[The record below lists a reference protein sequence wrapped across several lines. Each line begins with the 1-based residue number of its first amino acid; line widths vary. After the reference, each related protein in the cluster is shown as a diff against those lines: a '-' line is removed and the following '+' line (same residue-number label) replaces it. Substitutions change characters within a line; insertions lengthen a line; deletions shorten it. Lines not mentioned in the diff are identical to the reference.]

1 MFSMDKSIQ
10 HFSDVSIGIFQKL
23 QEKFYEDPTDMASF
37 IYGIS
42 DELRAL
48 GVLMIQETL
57 EEIDQQIRRS
67 GKRKRSWVIEKNC
80 HKKLL
85 TSLGAVDFTKTLFTN
100 KESGEMACLLDRTLG
115 LSSHA
120 RLTEDAEARLL
131 TEAVQT
137 SYRRGGEASTI
148 SSDAVSKE
156 AVKDRLHAL
165 EIPDEWEKPET
176 KRVVDYLYVEADEDH
191 VSLQFQ
197 DAKGDLVQ
205 NAVGRKNNSL
215 ISKMVYVHEGIEP
228 DAPKSKRHHLKNPRY
243 FVDVCGEKENN
254 AFWDRIYRYICD
266 TYEVDRIKRIY
277 LSADGGG
284 WIKSGMKRIHGL
296 IFVMDEFHLS
306 KYLIRLTSHMKD
318 SIEDARRE
326 LYGAIR
332 HGTKEEFNAIVDRL
346 RDCLPDES
354 GAARIEEA
362 RTYFLNNWM
371 PARRRLLHQDGVI
384 GCSAEG
390 HVSHLLSSRMSSRPM
405 GWSRTG
411 AKKMAQLRAY
421 YQNGGDMLELV
432 RKQSEKLPMAAGGEE
447 EVIYSASEMLAEE
460 RKNQKNYGKYIEKI
474 QASIPQGSRKYIHLE
489 KIVWDL

>member
-1 MFSMDKSIQ
+1 MFSMVKSIQ
-10 HFSDVSIGIFQKL
+10 HFSDVSIDIFQKL
-23 QEKFYEDPTDMASF
+23 QEKFYEDPTDIASF

-57 EEIDQQIRRS
+57 EQIDQQIRRS
-67 GKRKRSWVIEKNC
+67 GKRKESWVIEKNC
-80 HKKLL
+80 HKKLV

-100 KESGEMACLLDRTLG
+100 KESGKMACLLDQILG
-115 LSSHA
+115 LAPHA

-148 SSDAVSKE
+148 SADSVSKE
-156 AVKDRLHAL
+156 AVKDRLHSL

-197 DAKGDLVQ
+197 KTKGDLEK
-205 NAVGRKNNSL
+205 NAAGQKNNAL

-228 DAPKSKRHHLKNPRY
+228 DAPKSRRHHLKNPRY
-243 FVDVCGEKENN
+243 FADVCGDRENN
-254 AFWDRIYRYICD
+254 AFWDRIYQYICD
-266 TYEVDRIKRIY
+266 TYDVDRIKRIY

-284 WIKSGMKRIHGL
+284 WIKSGMKRINGL

-318 SIEDARRE
+318 STGDARKE
-326 LYGAIR
+326 LYDAIR
-332 HGTKEEFNAIVDRL
+332 HGTKGEFNEIVDRL

-354 GAARIEEA
+354 GVSRIEEA
-362 RTYFLNNWM
+362 RAYFLNNWM

-405 GWSRTG
+405 GWSRIG
-411 AKKMAQLRAY
+411 AKKMTRLRAY

-432 RKQSEKLPMAAGGEE
+432 RKQSGKLPVAAGAED
-447 EVIYSASEMLAEE
+447 EVIYSASEMLAAE
-460 RKNQKNYGKYIEKI
+460 RKNQKSNGQYIEKI
-474 QASIPQGSRKYIHLE
+474 QASIPQGVRKYIHLE
-489 KIVWDL
+489 KIIWDM

>member
-1 MFSMDKSIQ
+1 MFSMNKSIQ
-10 HFSDVSIGIFQKL
+10 HFSDVSINIFQKL

-42 DELRAL
+42 DELRTL

-57 EEIDQQIRRS
+57 EEIDQQIRKS
-67 GKRKRSWVIEKNC
+67 GKRKQSWIIEKNC
-80 HKKLL
+80 HKKLF
-85 TSLGAVDFTKTLFTN
+85 TSLGTVDFTKTLFTN
-100 KESGEMACLLDRTLG
+100 KESGEMAYLLDRILG
-115 LSSHA
+115 LSPHA

-148 SSDAVSKE
+148 SPDAVSKE

-176 KRVVDYLYVEADEDH
+176 KRVVDYLYIEADEDH

-197 DAKGDLVQ
+197 NAKGDLVQ
-205 NAVGRKNNSL
+205 NADGRKNNSL

-243 FVDVCGEKENN
+243 FADVCGEKENN

-266 TYEVDRIKRIY
+266 TYEVDQIKRIY

-296 IFVMDEFHLS
+296 IFVMDAFHLS

-318 SIEDARRE
+318 SIEDARKE
-326 LYGAIR
+326 LYHAIR
-332 HGTKEEFNAIVDRL
+332 YGTKEEFNAIVDRL
-346 RDCLPDES
+346 RDCLPEES

-432 RKQSEKLPMAAGGEE
+432 RRQSEKLPVAAGGEA

-460 RKNQKNYGKYIEKI
+460 RKNQKNYGKYIEKL
-474 QASIPQGSRKYIHLE
+474 QASIPQGSRKYVHLE
-489 KIVWDL
+489 RNIWDL

>member
-67 GKRKRSWVIEKNC
+67 GKRKKSWVIEKSC

-100 KESGEMACLLDRTLG
+100 KESGEMACLLDRILG
-115 LSSHA
+115 LSPHA

-148 SSDAVSKE
+148 SSDSVSKE
-156 AVKDRLHAL
+156 AVKDRLHSL
-165 EIPDEWEKPET
+165 EIPDEWEKPEA

-191 VSLQFQ
+191 VSLQFR
-197 DAKGDLVQ
+197 DTKGDLEQ

-243 FVDVCGEKENN
+243 FVDVCGEKENH

-266 TYEVDRIKRIY
+266 TYEVDQIKRIY

-318 SIEDARRE
+318 STEDARKE

-371 PARRRLLHQDGVI
+371 PARRRLLHQNGVI

-432 RKQSEKLPMAAGGEE
+432 RKQSERLPMAAGGED